1 MNHMGKIN
9 GEQLYGLKNL
19 AASLKMMSNES
30 IKKLN
35 LKQKLALNYV
45 SKESKL
51 TNLDGK
57 IFSNTF
63 TPYFPSLAHDR
74 FLAGAVKTALGTPS
88 PVVCNFAITSQCIC
102 NCWHCSFSDR
112 DLKDGMSLD
121 QLKQS
126 IAEVQDLGVSVIGI
140 TGGEPLLRD
149 DLEDIITSI
158 DSRSMPIMFTTG
170 YKLTKQRVRK
180 LKEAGLVI
188 PVLSLDHYTAEVHDK
203 GRGVKGIFEGT
214 LKAIEMFKDEGF
226 YVAVS
231 FVPTKSLVDN
241 KTDFFKTL
249 DFFADLGVN
258 DMRLT
263 SPILSGKLTSRPE
276 EKLSPENIQTIFA
289 YQKKARKTKG
299 YPNVFAYD
307 FFESEKYY
315 GCGAGYNYIFIDS
328 QGNASPCD
336 FTMLTLGNVKEQP
349 IAAIWKKM
357 SSHFRGPGCH
367 CYANVIHETVGEM
380 KSTTWPLSEELSTDV
395 LKQHPPFNP
404 EEIPVYYEKIGFT
417 SREE

>member
-1 MNHMGKIN
+1 MGKIN

-51 TNLDGK
+51 TNLNGR

-126 IAEVQDLGVSVIGI
+126 IAEVQDLGASVIGI

-149 DLEDIITSI
+149 DLEDIIASI

-231 FVPTKSLVDN
+231 FVPTKSLVDD

-249 DFFADLGVN
+249 EFFADLGVN

-263 SPILSGKLTSRPE
+263 SPILSGKLTSKPE
-276 EKLSPENIQTIFA
+276 EKLSPENIQTIYA
-289 YQKKARKTKG
+289 YQKIARKTKG

-336 FTMLTLGNVKEQP
+336 FTMLSLGNVKEQP

-357 SSHFRGPGCH
+357 SSRFRGPGCH
-367 CYANVIHETVGEM
+367 CYANVIHETVAEM
-380 KSTTWPLSEELSTDV
+380 KSTTWPLSEAVSAEV

-404 EEIPVYYEKIGFT
+404 KEIPVYYQKIGFK
-417 SREE
+417 SSEKKF